1 MAVRPRVKSGIKAMV
16 LAAGGGTR
24 LYPLTFAIAKPMVPV
39 LNRPVLEHIIALLAR
54 HGITELIA
62 NLHSFPEQI
71 VSYFGDGARCG
82 VSLEYSHE
90 RELLGTAGGV
100 KHVASF
106 FGDQTFIVIGGDDLA
121 DFDLTAMAAFH
132 RARNAMA
139 TIAVSEVEHV
149 TEYGIVVSDDD
160 GRIRSFQ
167 EKPAAHEALSRTAN
181 TGVYMFEPA
190 LLDYIPAN
198 EFFDFGK
205 QVFPLLLKR
214 GAPFYAW
221 RAAGYWKDIGNPRE
235 YLDANID
242 ALEGKAGIAPA
253 GVEISPGVWADDSLE
268 LEGAHLEPP
277 AALGAGCRL
286 ESGCRVGTCVIGPR
300 ARVAAGAKLKGCVV
314 WEETETPAVSA
325 RAATFAPGRVVL
337 A

>member
-1 MAVRPRVKSGIKAMV
+1 MTSGIKAMI

-24 LYPLTFAIAKPMVPV
+24 LYPLTFNLAKPMVPV
-39 LNRPVLEHIIALLAR
+39 LNRPVMGRIIALLAR

-62 NLHSFPEQI
+62 NLYHFPDQI
-71 VSYFGDGARCG
+71 ASYFGDGARCG
-82 VSLEYSHE
+82 VALEYSRE
-90 RELLGTAGGV
+90 REILGTAGGV
-100 KHVASF
+100 KHVAGF

-132 RARNAMA
+132 RQRGALA

-149 TEYGIVVSDDD
+149 SQYGIVVADDS

-167 EKPAAHEALSRTAN
+167 EKPPAHEALSRTAN

-190 LLDYIPAN
+190 ALDYIPPN

-205 QVFPLLLKR
+205 QVFPLLLEK
-214 GAPFYAW
+214 GAPFFAW
-221 RAAGYWKDIGNPRE
+221 GAKGYWKDIGNPRE

-242 ALEGKAGIAPA
+242 ALEGKAGISPPGA
-253 GVEISPGVWADDSLE
+253 EISPGTWA
-268 LEGAHLEPP
+268 EGECTIAAAEIEPP
-277 AALGAGCRL
+277 VALGAGCRL
-286 ESGCRVGTCVIGPR
+286 APGCRIGKCVIGPR
-300 ARVAAGAKLKGCVV
+300 ARVPAGAAFEACVV
-314 WEETETPAVSA
+314 WAETETPAVSA
-325 RAATFAPGRVVL
+325 RAATFAPGCVVL